1 MTLSSLNT
9 WDFFSPHANTV
20 LVSMQT
26 AVLAGNQQQNDAIG
40 SLLHDSQLELGL
52 ETEAPRQQQQFDAA
66 SQSLNTAEPTD
77 NAPPMTD
84 P

>member
-52 ETEAPRQQQQFDAA
+52 ETEAPRQQQQVI
-66 SQSLNTAEPTD
+66 SP
-77 NAPPMTD
+77 APLSPLTQVL
-84 P
+84 PKFHVKR